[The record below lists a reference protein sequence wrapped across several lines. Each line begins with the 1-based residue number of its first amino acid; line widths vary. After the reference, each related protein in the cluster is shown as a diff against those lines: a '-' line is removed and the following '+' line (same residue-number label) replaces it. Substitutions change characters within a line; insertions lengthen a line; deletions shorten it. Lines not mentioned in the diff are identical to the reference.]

1 MQPDKTTRE
10 VAAQTIASGQD
21 LLQQVQA
28 LFDLPQ
34 LPPVAM
40 AFPAV
45 ISASGVVLPSQA
57 GSDIDLLFAQ
67 QEQLFAGAGLA
78 AEHNFAQNNA
88 QTAAA
93 DTAVT
98 PQPDP
103 APAIP
108 ETTVESAELQA
119 IRQLYAS
126 D

>member
-67 QEQLFAGAGLA
+67 QEQLFAEAGLA
-78 AEHNFAQNNA
+78 AEHPFA
-88 QTAAA
+88 QTAAE
-93 DTAVT
+93 DNAVT

>member
-40 AFPAV
+40 AFPTV

-57 GSDIDLLFAQ
+57 EPDVARLFAQ
-67 QEQLFAGAGLA
+67 QEQLFAGAGLS
-78 AEHNFAQNNA
+78 AEHPFAQTVA
-88 QTAAA
+88 E
-93 DTAVT
+93 DTAVKS
-98 PQPDP
+98 QPDP

-108 ETTVESAELQA
+108 ETTAESAELQA
-119 IRQLYAS
+119 IRQMYAS

>member
-40 AFPAV
+40 AFPTV
-45 ISASGVVLPSQA
+45 ISASGVVLPSQ
-57 GSDIDLLFAQ
+57 GDSDIDRLFAQ
-67 QEQLFAGAGLA
+67 QEQLFAGAGLFTA
-78 AEHNFAQNNA
+78 PPFAQHIA
-88 QTAAA
+88 QTVAE

-98 PQPDP
+98 PDP
-103 APAIP
+103 AAAIP
-108 ETTVESAELQA
+108 EAAAESAELQA
-119 IRQLYAS
+119 IRQMYAS